1 MISLRYVAAAL
12 ALTAALFASWPG
24 TGIGSIA
31 HAGAPVAQAQAPD
44 FNGATRWFNSSPLSM
59 DQLKGKVVLV
69 EFWTRECI
77 NCLHVLPHTE
87 ALSER
92 YAGDGLVV
100 VGVHTPEYDEERD
113 PAALK
118 AAISRLGITYPVAMD
133 NDQRIW
139 NAYGNQFW
147 PAIYLIDRNGQVV
160 YRHVGEGNY
169 EQTEAAVRKLLD
181 KA

>member
-1 MISLRYVAAAL
+1 MISLRYAAAAL
-12 ALTAALFASWPG
+12 ALVAALFAAWPG
-24 TGIGSIA
+24 TGSIA
-31 HAGAPVAQAQAPD
+31 NAGTPVAQSSAPD
-44 FNGATRWFNSSPLSM
+44 FDGATRWFNSSPLSM

-77 NCLHVLPHTE
+77 NCLHVLPHTK
-87 ALSER
+87 ALYER
-92 YAGDGLVV
+92 YAGEGLVV

-113 PAALK
+113 PAALM
-118 AAISRLGITYPVAMD
+118 AAIKRLGITYPVAQD
-133 NDQRIW
+133 NENRVW

-147 PAIYLIDRNGQVV
+147 PAIYLIDQNGKVV

-169 EQTEAAVRKLLD
+169 EQTEAAVRKLLG

>member
-1 MISLRYVAAAL
+1 MLSLRYVAATL
-12 ALTAALFASWPG
+12 FLTAALFAAWPG
-24 TGIGSIA
+24 TGIGSIVN
-31 HAGAPVAQAQAPD
+31 AGTPVAQAPAPD
-44 FNGATRWFNSSPLSM
+44 FDGATRWFNSSPLSM

-87 ALSER
+87 GLYER

-113 PAALK
+113 PSALK
-118 AAISRLGITYPVAMD
+118 AAIKRLGITYPVAMD
-133 NDQRIW
+133 NEQRVW
-139 NAYGNQFW
+139 SAYGNQFW

-160 YRHVGEGNY
+160 YRHAGEGNY
-169 EQTEAAVRKLLD
+169 EQTEAAVRKLLG

>member
-1 MISLRYVAAAL
+1 MSYVRYAVATIAL
-12 ALTAALFASWPG
+12 VAALFAAWPG
-24 TGIGSIA
+24 TGSNA
-31 HAGAPVAQAQAPD
+31 LAETPVVQSAAPNVT
-44 FNGATRWFNSSPLSM
+44 GATRWFNSAPLSM
-59 DQLKGKVVLV
+59 DQLRGKVVLV

-77 NCLHVLPHTE
+77 NCIHVLPHTK
-87 ALSER
+87 ALYER

-100 VGVHTPEYDEERD
+100 IGVHTPEYDEERD
-113 PAALK
+113 PSALK
-118 AAISRLGITYPVAMD
+118 AAIRRLGITYPVAMD
-133 NDQRIW
+133 NDYRVW

-169 EQTEAAVRKLLD
+169 EQTEAVVRKLLG